1 MFRINDNFTLLAGSY
16 LFSQVGRKIAEFQAG
31 HPETELIRMG
41 IGDVTRPL
49 CRAAIEALHRAVDD
63 EAATE
68 TFHGYGPEQGYGFLR
83 EKIAE
88 IDYQARGIDISP
100 DEIFISDGA
109 KSDTG
114 NIGDILSVTNRVAVT
129 DPVYPVY
136 VDTNVMA
143 GRAGLPVG
151 EGGWSNIEL
160 LPCTAENGFVPELPK
175 TSPDIIYLCYPNN
188 PTGTAL
194 TRDRLKVW
202 VDYCLSHGAL
212 LLFDSAYEAYITE
225 DDVPHSIYEIDGA
238 RECAIEFRSFS
249 KTAGFTG
256 IRLGYTVVPHCL
268 KGADSRGERVAL
280 NPLWNRRQST
290 KFNGA
295 SYLSQRAAEALYTP
309 EGRRQVAETVAYYMG
324 NAAIMRAGLSEAGL
338 QAVGGVNSPYL
349 WIKAPEGMSSWE
361 FFDLLLGKYNVAGTP
376 GSGFGKAGEGYLRLT
391 AFNTLE
397 NTRAAMERLSSHPF
411 INK

>member
-31 HPETELIRMG
+31 HPEAELIRMG

-88 IDYQARGIDISP
+88 IDYQDRGIDISP

-114 NIGDILSVTNRVAVT
+114 NIGDILSVGNRVAVT

-151 EGGWSNIEL
+151 EDGWSNIEL

-202 VDYCLSHGAL
+202 VDYCLSHGVL
-212 LLFDSAYEAYITE
+212 LLFDSAYEAYITD